1 MLMWKQM
8 IIVPIKILIMY
19 VIINKI
25 VRLQILILNRHI
37 IIIKCA

>member
-1 MLMWKQM
+1 MWKRM

>member
-1 MLMWKQM
+1 MWKRM

-25 VRLQILILNRHI
+25 VRLQIPILNRHI